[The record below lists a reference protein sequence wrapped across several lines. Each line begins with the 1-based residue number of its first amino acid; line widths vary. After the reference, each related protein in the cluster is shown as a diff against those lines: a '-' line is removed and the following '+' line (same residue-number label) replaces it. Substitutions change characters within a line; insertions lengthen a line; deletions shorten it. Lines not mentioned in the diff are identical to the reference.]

1 MELKEGGGVTV
12 ENSESKNDED
22 EIVKPPI
29 DLFKSIFLDSES
41 ESEAEE
47 DKPKPEIKSTKTAEK
62 EQVDPETSVLRK
74 PIAAKGLF
82 AKVDFDRLNQR
93 GNTNNTNSESENAV
107 KKPVDQQRQQK
118 PIESK
123 SGSSVAASRSAKD
136 QSVDESSYGPAK
148 PASVPV
154 VTSVTLES
162 ETDSSVEEDWR
173 EKKSDKSSSKK
184 KKKKDK
190 KKKSKKTKKS
200 DKHKKEKKKKKK
212 KKRDNDASTETDNS
226 DD

>member
-1 MELKEGGGVTV
+1 MEEDRVVVV
-12 ENSESKNDED
+12 EKSEAKRDED
-22 EIVKPPI
+22 ETVKPPI

-41 ESEAEE
+41 ESETEE
-47 DKPKPEIKSTKTAEK
+47 QETKPEIEASNPTEK

-82 AKVDFDRLNQR
+82 AKVDFNRLNQR
-93 GNTNNTNSESENAV
+93 GNTNNSNTESSA
-107 KKPVDQQRQQK
+107 KKPLDQQRQTK
-118 PIESK
+118 PIEPR
-123 SGSSVAASRSAKD
+123 SGSSFPTSKSSKD
-136 QSVDESSYGPAK
+136 QPDEESCYGPAK
-148 PASVPV
+148 PASLPV
-154 VTSVTLES
+154 ATSVRLES
-162 ETDSSVEEDWR
+162 DSDSSIEEVWR

-212 KKRDNDASTETDNS
+212 KKPESDTSSETDDS